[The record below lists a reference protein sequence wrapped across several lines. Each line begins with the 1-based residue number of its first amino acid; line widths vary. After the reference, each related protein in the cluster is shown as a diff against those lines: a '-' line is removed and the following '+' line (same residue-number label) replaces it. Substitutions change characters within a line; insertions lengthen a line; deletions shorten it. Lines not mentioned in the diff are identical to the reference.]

1 MTANKDNTKYLKS
14 WAEELMARANR
25 VRDLIGDRHW
35 LTDGHHKEVIV
46 REFLRRYLPNC
57 LEIGSGFIK
66 PLDGSLCSTEVDIL
80 ISNPTLHPA
89 YFNEG
94 GIQILPPSSVA
105 AYIEMKSS
113 FSASSFEKA
122 LNAMSSTQESLG
134 ENAKEVWRCIC
145 FCHVNVSLSS
155 FVNSIEKKLSAH
167 IFDKSDIANRL
178 PTCIAS
184 FENYVVFVR
193 FDTEKGNIIL
203 NSFDLG
209 KLSIAAAFCDLFEH
223 ARYLLGGN
231 NSGELSK
238 YLDNLN
244 NTGYQK
250 KVIELNEQQNHNVR

>member
-1 MTANKDNTKYLKS
+1 MLLTANEDNTKYLES

-25 VRDLIGDRHW
+25 VRDLIGDKHW

-66 PLDGSLCSTEVDIL
+66 PLDGDLCSTEVDIL

-113 FSASSFEKA
+113 FSSSNFGTALKA
-122 LNAMSSTQESLG
+122 ISSTQESLG
-134 ENAKEVWRCIC
+134 ENAKKVWRCIC
-145 FCHVNVSLSS
+145 FCHVNVDLDS
-155 FVNSIEKKLSAH
+155 FANSIENKLSTL
-167 IFDKSDIANRL
+167 ILGLDKSDIANRL

-184 FENYVVFVR
+184 FESYVAFVR
-193 FDTEKGNIIL
+193 FDAEKDNIIL
-203 NSFDLG
+203 NFFDLER
-209 KLSIAAAFCDLFEH
+209 LSIAAAFCDLFEH
-223 ARYLLGGN
+223 ARHLLGGN

-238 YLDNLN
+238 YLANLN
-244 NTGYQK
+244 KTSYLQ
-250 KVIELNEQQNHNVR
+250 KVIKLNG